1 MKKEEET
8 FTASEVDEALS
19 IITCATLGIGTKEEL
34 CNMVNK
40 LPLTLKKMIL
50 ANLMAGMCMDG
61 HASEVISMLN
71 SIK

>member
-8 FTASEVDEALS
+8 FTAPEVSKALS
-19 IITCATLGIGTKEEL
+19 VITCVTLGIGTKEDL
-34 CNMVNK
+34 CDTVDE
-40 LPLTLKKMIL
+40 LPLTLKKMVL